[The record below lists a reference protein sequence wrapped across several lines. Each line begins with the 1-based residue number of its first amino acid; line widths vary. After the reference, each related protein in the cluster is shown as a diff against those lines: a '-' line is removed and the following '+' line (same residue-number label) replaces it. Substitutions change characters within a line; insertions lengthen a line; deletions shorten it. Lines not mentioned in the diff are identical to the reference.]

1 MTLDLGERG
10 IRAVLLDI
18 EGTTTP
24 IAFVHDTLFPFARAH
39 VRQFLAD
46 RIHSDAVRQAIHQ
59 LHSEWMADTA
69 QGNEPPGWPG
79 GALERDPA
87 PIADYVAWLM
97 DRDRKSPG
105 LKSLQGQ
112 IWEGGYRSGAL
123 NGQVFGDVP
132 VAFER
137 WRRDGIGVA
146 IYSSGSVL
154 AQRLLFGTTPFGDLT
169 RFISAFFD
177 TAVGAKTS
185 SDSYRAIARALQQPP
200 ERTLFVSDVAQELEA
215 ARSAGCQAALCIRP
229 GNPAQAVAADTPI
242 VHTFDDIVA

>member
-1 MTLDLGERG
+1 VTLDLRERG
-10 IRAVLLDI
+10 IRTVLLDI

-24 IAFVHDTLFPFARAH
+24 IAFVHDTLFPFARTH

-46 RIHSDAVRQAIHQ
+46 RIDSDAVRQAVLQ
-59 LHSEWMADTA
+59 LHSEWTTDAA
-69 QGNEPPGWPG
+69 QGNGPPRWPG
-79 GALERDPA
+79 DALERDPA
-87 PIADYVAWLM
+87 PVARYVAWLM

-123 NGQVFGDVP
+123 KGQVFGDVP

-169 RFISAFFD
+169 RFIGAFFD
-177 TAVGAKTS
+177 TAVGAKIS
-185 SDSYRAIARALQQPP
+185 RDSYRAIAEALRQAP
-200 ERTLFVSDVAQELEA
+200 ERILFVSDVAQELEA
-215 ARSAGCQAALCIRP
+215 ARSAGCHAALCIRP
-229 GNPAQAVAADTPI
+229 GNPAQSVAADAPI
-242 VHTFDDIVA
+242 VHTFDDIAA